1 MAVIHNCSWLKF
13 FGYGYKYSASG
24 IIGRVVFVLNV
35 FMIVPAERFY
45 CFAKIVLYICAGME
59 LTEFEVNGRRCVYRA
74 DEQPEVLLVEAIDA
88 RELEGL
94 DAELS
99 AIKDGCKHRLAY
111 VALIVED
118 WNKELAPWTA
128 APVFGKVP
136 FGNGAQYTLEIIE
149 DGVIPEMI
157 SRFSSLK
164 GADVIIGGYSLA
176 GLFALWCCYE
186 SDLFKGV
193 AAASPSVW
201 YPEWMDFIGGRQPN
215 VQRVYL
221 SLGDVESKTK
231 NATMATVEDNIRAMY
246 DTLKGLPGVESTL
259 VFNPGGHFKDP
270 VLRTAQAFI
279 WVLRP

>member
-1 MAVIHNCSWLKF
+1 MFL
-13 FGYGYKYSASG
+13 
-24 IIGRVVFVLNV
+24 
-35 FMIVPAERFY
+35 
-45 CFAKIVLYICAGME
+45 
-59 LTEFEVNGRRCVYRA
+59 EFEVKGRRCVYRA
-74 DEQPEVLLVEAIDA
+74 DEEPEVLLVEAIDA

-99 AIKDGCKHRLAY
+99 AIKEGCKHRLAY

-118 WNKELAPWTA
+118 WNKELAPWTV

-136 FGNGAQYTLEIIE
+136 FGDGARNTLEIITE
-149 DGVIPEMI
+149 GVIPEMRH
-157 SRFSSLK
+157 RFGSLK

-176 GLFALWCCYE
+176 GLFALWCGYE
-186 SDLFKGV
+186 SDLFAGV

-221 SLGDVESKTK
+221 SLGDAEAKTR
-231 NATMATVEDNIRAMY
+231 NITMATVEQNIRAMS
-246 DTLKGLPGVESTL
+246 DLLKEVPGLESTL

-270 VLRTAQAFI
+270 ALRTAQAFI
-279 WVLRP
+279 WALRP

>member
-1 MAVIHNCSWLKF
+1 MKL
-13 FGYGYKYSASG
+13 GLRDY
-24 IIGRVVFVLNV
+24 
-35 FMIVPAERFY
+35 FMVPV
-45 CFAKIVLYICAGME
+45 CYICIDME
-59 LTEFEVNGRRCVYRA
+59 LTEFKVKGRRCVYRA
-74 DEQPEVLLVEAIDA
+74 DEQPEVLLIEAIDA

-136 FGNGAQYTLEIIE
+136 FGDGARNTLEIIE
-149 DGVIPEMI
+149 TGVISEMHR
-157 SRFSSLK
+157 RFDSLK

-186 SDLFKGV
+186 SDLFSAV

-201 YPEWMDFIGGRQPN
+201 YPEWMKFIGSHNPN
-215 VQRVYL
+215 AKRIYL
-221 SLGDVESKTK
+221 SLGDAEAKTK
-231 NATMATVEDNIRAMY
+231 NPVMATVADNITALY
-246 DTLKGLPGVESTL
+246 DLLKKCPGVRSLLEW
-259 VFNPGGHFKDP
+259 NEGGHFREP
-270 VLRTAQAFI
+270 ALRTARAFV
-279 WVLRP
+279 WAVGW

>member
-1 MAVIHNCSWLKF
+1 MSDGLHLPARDTWLSAVRAPVTHSFCYLCTYMK
-13 FGYGYKYSASG
+13 
-24 IIGRVVFVLNV
+24 L
-35 FMIVPAERFY
+35 E
-45 CFAKIVLYICAGME
+45 
-59 LTEFEVNGRRCVYRA
+59 EFEIKGRRCVYRA

-99 AIKDGCKHRLAY
+99 AIKEGCKHRFAY

-118 WNKELAPWTA
+118 WNTELAPWTA

-136 FGNGAQYTLEIIE
+136 FGDGARNTLEIIE
-149 DGVIPEMI
+149 TGVIPEMHR
-157 SRFSSLK
+157 RFDSLK

-186 SDLFKGV
+186 CDLFMGV

-201 YPEWMDFIGGRQPN
+201 YPEWMRYIGNHNPN
-215 VQRVYL
+215 AKRIYL
-221 SLGDVESKTK
+221 SLGDAEAKTK
-231 NATMATVEDNIRAMY
+231 NATMATVEQNIKDIY
-246 DTLKGLPGVESTL
+246 DMLNGLPGVESTL

-279 WVLRP
+279 WALRP